1 MSDYNA
7 IAMTDLAAQLL
18 RSPSRL
24 RLRQLSGIEF
34 LLSIIDAE
42 RSYPMDFVIHAI
54 TGYRSNGPE
63 STIVNGGDLVTDL
76 TSLAEE
82 LSGAS
87 DILVET
93 WPTATYS
100 VNELADR
107 FDVSTKTIFRW
118 RKRGLI
124 GWRFRCADR
133 RARVAFPERCVRR
146 FVAQNAE
153 LVSRGSSFSQLS
165 RDEKTQIVGRAR
177 ELADAGEKTV
187 NAVAR
192 IIAVET
198 NRAVETIRLILKQYD
213 DARPNA
219 GVFNRSRL
227 KVAADD
233 KRLQVWEA
241 HCDGASATTLAKRF
255 DESVDW
261 VYRAV
266 TEMRARDIKSRPVE
280 YVPSDEFTL
289 DNAEALCMTG
299 DAADY
304 PYADATP
311 PKRVPRDLPPYLRQL
326 FHLPLLSPE
335 GERALFR
342 KMNYL
347 RFKADEARQ
356 AIEPERATAAELDRV
371 EELVEKATAVK
382 NQITKANL
390 RLVVSIAKRHLS
402 PKTDFFEIISDGNV
416 SLMRAVDRF
425 DYSRGF
431 KFSTYGSW
439 AIMKNFART
448 LPEKRLHGER
458 YQTGR
463 DELLD
468 RVSGP
473 SWDEAEDDFTPVAR
487 ARIAQ
492 MLGTLDE
499 REQEILRQRFGIDN
513 GGQALTLEQIGTRFG
528 VSKERIR
535 QLESRALNRLRE
547 DFAADVKA
555 LLG

>member
-1 MSDYNA
+1 MSDYKA
-7 IAMTDLAAQLL
+7 IAIADLAAQLL
-18 RSPSRL
+18 RGPCRL

-34 LLSIIDAE
+34 LLSVIDAE
-42 RSYPMDFVIHAI
+42 RAYPMDFVVHAI
-54 TGYRSNGPE
+54 TGFRSNGPE
-63 STIVNGGDLVTDL
+63 SAVVSGSDLVADL
-76 TSLAEE
+76 TALAEE

-87 DILVET
+87 DITAET
-93 WPTATYS
+93 WPEPTYS
-100 VNELADR
+100 VSALAAR

-124 GWRFRCADR
+124 GWRFRYADR
-133 RARVAFPERCVRR
+133 RARVAFPDRCVRR

-153 LVSRGSSFSQLS
+153 LVSRGSSFSQLT
-165 RDEKTQIVGRAR
+165 RDEKSEIVGRAQQ
-177 ELADAGEKTV
+177 LADAGEKTV

-192 IIAVET
+192 IIATET

-213 DARPNA
+213 DARPNN

-227 KVAADD
+227 KVAAND

-241 HCDGASATTLAKRF
+241 HCDGAPARKLAERF

-266 TEMRARDIKSRPVE
+266 TEMRARDLKTRPVE
-280 YVPSDEFTL
+280 HVPSEEFLL
-289 DNAEALCMTG
+289 DNAETLCLTG
-299 DAADY
+299 DALDN

-326 FHLPLLSPE
+326 FHLPLLSPT

-347 RFKADEARQ
+347 RFKADQLRQ
-356 AIEPERATAAELDRV
+356 AIDPETATAAELDRI
-371 EELVEKATAVK
+371 EQLVERATNVK

-390 RLVVSIAKRHLS
+390 RLVVSIAKRHMS
-402 PKTDFFEIISDGNV
+402 PHTDFFEIISDGNV

-448 LPEKRLHGER
+448 MPEKRTHRER

-463 DELLD
+463 DELLE

-473 SWDEAEDDFTPVAR
+473 AWEDAEDDFTPVAR
-487 ARIAQ
+487 ARITE
-492 MLGTLDE
+492 MLGTLDDRE
-499 REQEILRQRFGIDN
+499 REILRQRFGIDN
-513 GGQALTLEQIGTRFG
+513 GGESQTLEQIGARFG

-535 QLESRALNRLRE
+535 QLEARALSRLRE
-547 DFAADVKA
+547 DFSADVKA
-555 LLG
+555 LLS